1 MITNE
6 FKQMEM
12 AKRLKK
18 SREAK
23 KLTISALADS
33 IGVSR
38 SLLSKIEKGERNLS
52 IEALVSCSKI
62 FGVSTDYL
70 LGLETYD
77 SYICEEAYFS
87 TYSLEETKE
96 KIVDQYVI
104 EKKKEEEEIDEFFQ
118 KKNNILNI
126 PSELEMKELDD
137 RLNRERFH
145 HTKKPQQAIS
155 YMLFLIKNYYRDD
168 YKFFES
174 AGMKLTDEDFELL
187 RLQLG
192 IQFLDEKKY
201 FKNTVFEFIKN
212 APELNK
218 IYKLINEMDSVT
230 RKYLENFLNSLNLCE
245 EGKK

>member
-1 MITNE
+1 MWV
-6 FKQMEM
+6 
-12 AKRLKK
+12 
-18 SREAK
+18 
-23 KLTISALADS
+23 D
-33 IGVSR
+33 
-38 SLLSKIEKGERNLS
+38 
-52 IEALVSCSKI
+52 
-62 FGVSTDYL
+62 FG
-70 LGLETYD
+70 
-77 SYICEEAYFS
+77 
-87 TYSLEETKE
+87 
-96 KIVDQYVI
+96 
-104 EKKKEEEEIDEFFQ
+104 
-118 KKNNILNI
+118 
-126 PSELEMKELDD
+126 
-137 RLNRERFH
+137 
-145 HTKKPQQAIS
+145 
-155 YMLFLIKNYYRDD
+155 NYYRDD